1 MNTFDFKELE
11 RKLMLLYG
19 KINTIEEIEKHRGS
33 KFNIF
38 SILKMERKEV
48 STHSYFIYELIN
60 PHGSHFQGS
69 KYLKIFVNEV
79 LNIDD
84 FDFANV
90 KVGMETLTDSLNN
103 SNRRI
108 DFTIENDKY
117 YIAIEMKIDADDQD
131 EQLAD
136 YLKHAKNQNKEP
148 HVYYL
153 TLDGKEASEKSH
165 KGIEYKRV
173 SFINDISSFIEQ
185 SIEKSAE
192 LTIIRE
198 SLIQYK
204 YLIEKITNQTTQEI
218 QMEVSKIVDNPE
230 MAKAANEMSKSLNYI
245 WALKEAEFWKKLL
258 IKLENNN
265 LKSKG
270 WNIFSELSKDD
281 EDYGVEDKKV
291 DEYISELG
299 KKDIRGIYLE
309 KNNIWLGVYCYS
321 EGFEYRV
328 GCKEKNKLEI
338 VSDATGING
347 VYSEDEKYTV
357 SKYGYSFSNNCSNP
371 TYDIFDSKKLDII
384 IENMFEEV
392 IDYLKRADK
401 VIE

>member
-1 MNTFDFKELE
+1 
-11 RKLMLLYG
+11 MLLYG

-38 SILKMERKEV
+38 SILNMERKEV
-48 STHSYFIYELIN
+48 ATHSYFIYELIN
-60 PHGSHFQGS
+60 PDGSHFQGN
-69 KYLKIFVNEV
+69 KYLRIFVNEV

-136 YLKHAKNQNKEP
+136 YLKHAKNQKKEP
-148 HVYYL
+148 LVYYL

-165 KGIEYKRV
+165 KGIEYKRL

-192 LTIIRE
+192 LTVIRE

-218 QMEVSKIVDNPE
+218 QMEVSKIIDNPE

-245 WALKEAEFWKKLL
+245 WALKEVEFWKRLL
-258 IKLENNN
+258 IKLENDN
-265 LKSKG
+265 LKDKG
-270 WNIFSELSKDD
+270 WKIFSELSEENEDFDIKD
-281 EDYGVEDKKV
+281 EKLT
-291 DEYISELG
+291 EYIAKLG
-299 KKDIRGIYLE
+299 KRDLRGIYLE
-309 KNNIWLGVYCYS
+309 KNGIWLGVYCYT
-321 EGFEYRV
+321 EGFEYHI
-328 GCKEKNKLEI
+328 GCEEKKKLNV
-338 VSDATGING
+338 VSESTGINRSTSD
-347 VYSEDEKYTV
+347 SENQKYIV

-371 TYDIFDSKKLDII
+371 TYDIFDSKKLDTII
-384 IENMFEEV
+384 DNVFEEL